1 MFVVVLL
8 LLKMISCNCN
18 MVIQDYDL
26 NVGVWDQDPKE
37 AHRDCNLFLQ
47 NIQAIKEDCDL
58 SVKIKFTQ
66 GSIFD
71 QVKNFA
77 NGPRKQDLQSES
89 HCQ

>member
-1 MFVVVLL
+1 MG
-8 LLKMISCNCN
+8 S
-18 MVIQDYDL
+18 
-26 NVGVWDQDPKE
+26 GPKGGTSGLE
-37 AHRDCNLFLQ
+37 SDLQ
-47 NIQAIKEDCDL
+47 NIQAIKEDCGEVCDL

>member
-1 MFVVVLL
+1 MFVVVVL

-26 NVGVWDQDPKE
+26 GDRDPKE
-37 AHRDCNLFLQ
+37 ARRDWNLILQ
-47 NIQAIKEDCDL
+47 NIQAIKEDCGEVCDL

-71 QVKNFA
+71 RVKNFA
-77 NGPRKQDLQSES
+77 NAPRKQDLQSES